1 MHIPTHILS
10 GWCVANLIP
19 QFSARERLLAVF
31 AASLPDLDGLGL
43 LWSEDAYRGVHHI
56 WGHNLLAAIVVSGLL
71 SLAANRKPLCFLVCV
86 FLFHLHLL
94 MDFYG
99 SGQGW
104 GIAYGWPFSH
114 HYFETAN
121 AWSLGGWQN
130 YLTLAL
136 LVIWSW
142 WLLRVK
148 HRTPFEH
155 LAPTVDRAFLSV
167 FVPHH
172 AKTN

>member
-10 GWCVANLIP
+10 GWCVANLFP
-19 QFSARERLLAVF
+19 QFSAKERLMAVL

-43 LWSEDAYRGVHHI
+43 IWSEDAYHAVHHI
-56 WGHNLLAAIVVSGLL
+56 WGHNLLAAVLVSGLL
-71 SLAANRKPLCFLVCV
+71 SLAARRRLMCFIVCL

-104 GIAYGWPFSH
+104 GIAYGWPFSDR
-114 HYFETAN
+114 YYETEH

-130 YLTLAL
+130 YVTLAV
-136 LVIWSW
+136 LVVWSW
-142 WLLRVK
+142 WLLRRK
-148 HRTPFEH
+148 RRTPFEYF
-155 LAPTVDRAFLSV
+155 APAIDRAFLNV
-167 FVPHH
+167 FGP
-172 AKTN
+172 AGTKAA